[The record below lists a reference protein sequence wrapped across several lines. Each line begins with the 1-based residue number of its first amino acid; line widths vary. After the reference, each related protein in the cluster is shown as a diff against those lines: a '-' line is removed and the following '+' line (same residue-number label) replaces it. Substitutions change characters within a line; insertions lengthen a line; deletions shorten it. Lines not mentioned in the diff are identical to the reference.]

1 MEREAKAYADGAVST
16 LRDTVEANYSTLNSA
31 ISTVE
36 REAKAYADGAVA
48 SLTMTTSVNGK
59 SATISM
65 KATDKDGSTVNID
78 ADTIT
83 FSSVALASD
92 IPTKVSQ
99 LTNDSGYKNYSGVVT
114 IVNGTVTADFVNALG
129 ITAAA
134 IVIENS
140 SGYELLKASGTTVKI
155 GDFTVGRNASR
166 SYIYSNSHSSL
177 SDTAYSGVY
186 IGTDG
191 ISIYG
196 KGGTHYMK
204 LDVTNSSFEFKG
216 KITATS
222 GTFSGS
228 LSSATGSFSGYIN
241 ATAGYIA
248 GWVIE
253 YDYDLGMDVMRNQTG
268 TWGRISWTT
277 TGTDYRYTEGYI
289 FQALTPYGFVYIL
302 KETSSYSST
311 TVNVLS
317 GLDILSATFTSSSS
331 GGGFVEI

>member
-1 MEREAKAYADGAVST
+1 
-16 LRDTVEANYSTLNSA
+16 
-31 ISTVE
+31 
-36 REAKAYADGAVA
+36 
-48 SLTMTTSVNGK
+48 MTTSVNGK

-83 FSSVALASD
+83 FSSVALTSD

-155 GDFTVGRNASR
+155 GDFTVGRNSSR

-196 KGGTHYMK
+196 NGGTHYMK
-204 LDVTNSSFEFKG
+204 LDVANSSFEFKG

-228 LSSATGSFSGYIN
+228 LSAASGTFTGILSGASGSFSGYIN
-241 ATAGYIA
+241 ATSGYIA

-253 YDYDLGMDVMRNQTG
+253 YDYDLGMDIMRNQTG

-289 FQALTPYGFVYIL
+289 FQALTPYGFVYVL
-302 KETSSYSST
+302 KQTSSYSST

-317 GLDILSATFTSSSS
+317 GLDILSATFTGSS
-331 GGGFVEI
+331 GDNGFVEL